1 MVNVSNRQ
9 LYGGLCVYVCAII
22 SRYKYFHQGQTMTI
36 TSLTK
41 FMSYFHRTDTI
52 DVNILKG
59 TGTGKINRKEFEP
72 FNIIYVIEHSR
83 NLIFNN
89 DCV

>member
-1 MVNVSNRQ
+1 
-9 LYGGLCVYVCAII
+9 
-22 SRYKYFHQGQTMTI
+22 
-36 TSLTK
+36 
-41 FMSYFHRTDTI
+41 MSYFHRTDTI